1 MTKVLTLKENLLKGT
16 FDNIRKFSKVIKDLD
31 LNADKKRMWLS
42 ELKSLNDGS
51 FCDSVSMPID
61 LVGKLV
67 SKEEVEF
74 YDEEKYEPESDL

>member
-1 MTKVLTLKENLLKGT
+1 MVFHMCIQQIEEYEKKINL
-16 FDNIRKFSKVIKDLD
+16 NS
-31 LNADKKRMWLS
+31 DKKRLWLA

-74 YDEEKYEPESDL
+74 YDDEKYEPESEL